1 MLIRKA
7 EQRDLPRLLEIYN
20 REVVNGTATFD
31 LEPLTLAE
39 RQKWFDAH
47 NRDNHPLLVAEV
59 EGVAVGYASLSRFHE
74 KAAYGTTVELSVYV
88 EPAHCGRGIG
98 QTLARAV
105 IDSARADPRTH
116 RVVSLVT
123 ASNTA
128 SRRLHEKLGFRHV
141 GTITE
146 AGMKFGRFLD
156 VDYWELAV

>member
-1 MLIRKA
+1 MLIRTA

-20 REVVNGTATFD
+20 AEVVNGVATFD

-47 NRDNHPLLVAEV
+47 NRDNHPLLVADV
-59 EGVAVGYASLSRFHE
+59 DGTAVGYASLSQFHE

-88 EPAHCGRGIG
+88 DPAFCGQGIG
-98 QTLARAV
+98 KALALAV
-105 IDSARADPRTH
+105 IDFAKADPRTH
-116 RVVSLVT
+116 RVMSLVT
-123 ASNTA
+123 SSNTA

-146 AGMKFGRFLD
+146 AGMKFGRYHD